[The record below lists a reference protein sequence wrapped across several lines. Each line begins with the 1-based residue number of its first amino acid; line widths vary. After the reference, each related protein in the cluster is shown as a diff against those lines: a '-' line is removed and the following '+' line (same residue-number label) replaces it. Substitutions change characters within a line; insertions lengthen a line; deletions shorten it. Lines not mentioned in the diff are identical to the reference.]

1 MQRCRSEG
9 PLSAAADLFLVSPSK
24 RRIRDII
31 ELNRSVNLK
40 LEEQAHV
47 EQVAQRAKYYT
58 RWKHLRDIYTMYTL
72 NKPPPTSPTRSEAP
86 PSPTQH
92 AGSPRRRK
100 CNHGGPLMVA
110 CVELCVD
117 PLVPVLVMTSIMY
130 SALGLDARVP
140 ATQTLVQEF
149 LKCMQVSHPC
159 KQPSS
164 FFVDHR
170 VICCMWDVLAY
181 PTFPPLRRLTRWF
194 DTFCIASTTLPL
206 EAVVHPQDIRSMLFS
221 ACPTPASETAMDVFV
236 KHLVAAVGDSHL
248 RLPQLMAFADARFD
262 LQVLVRRLCW
272 ENLTESQREAIEKDE
287 SDMTAAFVERERLA
301 VQHTKALTYWI
312 HMEPRRRFMRWKQV
326 QSRPFR
332 HIGGDVMCVD
342 VQFTQDMVR
351 LKTADRHARRYKY
364 GRGVMYLEANARRV
378 RWMKQSLVKA
388 MTCHTRTLAL
398 TTFDGWVC
406 FSVGCY
412 ELYEATISCLNV
424 VLAKTWNGWRYFVEL
439 QKLDRMSQQRQDDM
453 VAAAA
458 EFQRFQH
465 ECSCMDREDALATRV
480 KLRCGMR
487 QGEWDDVERARKAMF
502 REQARQVYEVRK
514 VKKQEETR
522 TALKKEREDAKA
534 QLAQAAWT
542 DIEHMAVAKARAA
555 AEEWLQSPQGKRRIY
570 CMYISGHFNCVS
582 GQIELHAA
590 ATDIYEDPPTNVAKM
605 LQTDSTYS
613 NVPDCVWVCRLEN
626 IGGRH
631 AKVVIIVHRIMG
643 LLCDDLTM
651 KSSVVIASEHLIQAR
666 INAMKAQ
673 LAQRGQE
680 EQAKFTRNAAAKRIQ
695 MLFRCRQARKYVR
708 SLLRPLVMKRIDA
721 ATGRLV
727 YFNIQERKTSPVPPR
742 LMGAAEATLP
752 VESATWVRR
761 LDADSGDQYYM
772 DVSTGDT
779 SWNPPN
785 SYVMCK
791 KCKINFC
798 TSRNTETGE
807 RLCVSCY
814 AEVAQLQ
821 RQADKA
827 ARAASSIKP
836 DDDNKST
843 WTRIAVV
850 PSKCYVCKVNNGER
864 LCHECRGDITCA
876 RCFATLHK
884 NPKLKHHTQHE
895 SLVYSD
901 LQ

>member
-1 MQRCRSEG
+1 
-9 PLSAAADLFLVSPSK
+9 
-24 RRIRDII
+24 
-31 ELNRSVNLK
+31 
-40 LEEQAHV
+40 
-47 EQVAQRAKYYT
+47 
-58 RWKHLRDIYTMYTL
+58 
-72 NKPPPTSPTRSEAP
+72 
-86 PSPTQH
+86 
-92 AGSPRRRK
+92 
-100 CNHGGPLMVA
+100 
-110 CVELCVD
+110 
-117 PLVPVLVMTSIMY
+117 
-130 SALGLDARVP
+130 
-140 ATQTLVQEF
+140 
-149 LKCMQVSHPC
+149 
-159 KQPSS
+159 
-164 FFVDHR
+164 
-170 VICCMWDVLAY
+170 
-181 PTFPPLRRLTRWF
+181 
-194 DTFCIASTTLPL
+194 
-206 EAVVHPQDIRSMLFS
+206 
-221 ACPTPASETAMDVFV
+221 
-236 KHLVAAVGDSHL
+236 
-248 RLPQLMAFADARFD
+248 
-262 LQVLVRRLCW
+262 
-272 ENLTESQREAIEKDE
+272 
-287 SDMTAAFVERERLA
+287 
-301 VQHTKALTYWI
+301 
-312 HMEPRRRFMRWKQV
+312 
-326 QSRPFR
+326 
-332 HIGGDVMCVD
+332 
-342 VQFTQDMVR
+342 
-351 LKTADRHARRYKY
+351 
-364 GRGVMYLEANARRV
+364 
-378 RWMKQSLVKA
+378 
-388 MTCHTRTLAL
+388 
-398 TTFDGWVC
+398 
-406 FSVGCY
+406 
-412 ELYEATISCLNV
+412 
-424 VLAKTWNGWRYFVEL
+424 
-439 QKLDRMSQQRQDDM
+439 
-453 VAAAA
+453 
-458 EFQRFQH
+458 
-465 ECSCMDREDALATRV
+465 
-480 KLRCGMR
+480 MR
-487 QGEWDDVERARKAMF
+487 QGEWDDMERARKAMF

-514 VKKQEETR
+514 VKKQEEAR
-522 TALKKEREDAKA
+522 TALKKEREHAKA

-542 DIEHMAVAKARAA
+542 DIEQMAVAKARAA
-555 AEEWLQSPQGKRRIY
+555 AEEWLQSPQGKRSIY

-582 GQIELHAA
+582 GQVELHAA

-613 NVPDCVWVCRLEN
+613 NVRDCVWVCRLEN

-631 AKVVIIVHRIMG
+631 AKVVIIAYFYHTQRLEKV
-643 LLCDDLTM
+643 LCDDLTM
-651 KSSVVIASEHLIQAR
+651 KSSVMIASEHLIQAR

-680 EQAKFTRNAAAKRIQ
+680 EQVKFKRNAAAKRIQ

-836 DDDNKST
+836 DDDNKTT

-850 PSKCYVCKVNNGER
+850 PSKCCVCKVNNGER
-864 LCHECRGDITCA
+864 LCHECHGDITCA

>member
-1 MQRCRSEG
+1 MQRCRSES
-9 PLSAAADLFLVSPSK
+9 PLPAAADIFLVSPSK

-47 EQVAQRAKYYT
+47 EQIAQRAKYYT

-72 NKPPPTSPTRSEAP
+72 DKPPPTSPTRREAP
-86 PSPTQH
+86 PLPTQH

-100 CNHGGPLMVA
+100 CNHGSPLMVA
-110 CVELCVD
+110 CVEFCVD

-364 GRGVMYLEANARRV
+364 GRGVTYLETNARRV

-412 ELYEATISCLNV
+412 ELYEATISF
-424 VLAKTWNGWRYFVEL
+424 A
-439 QKLDRMSQQRQDDM
+439 S
-453 VAAAA
+453 
-458 EFQRFQH
+458 
-465 ECSCMDREDALATRV
+465 
-480 KLRCGMR
+480 
-487 QGEWDDVERARKAMF
+487 
-502 REQARQVYEVRK
+502 
-514 VKKQEETR
+514 
-522 TALKKEREDAKA
+522 
-534 QLAQAAWT
+534 
-542 DIEHMAVAKARAA
+542 
-555 AEEWLQSPQGKRRIY
+555 
-570 CMYISGHFNCVS
+570 
-582 GQIELHAA
+582 
-590 ATDIYEDPPTNVAKM
+590 
-605 LQTDSTYS
+605 
-613 NVPDCVWVCRLEN
+613 
-626 IGGRH
+626 
-631 AKVVIIVHRIMG
+631 
-643 LLCDDLTM
+643 LT
-651 KSSVVIASEHLIQAR
+651 
-666 INAMKAQ
+666 
-673 LAQRGQE
+673 
-680 EQAKFTRNAAAKRIQ
+680 
-695 MLFRCRQARKYVR
+695 
-708 SLLRPLVMKRIDA
+708 
-721 ATGRLV
+721 
-727 YFNIQERKTSPVPPR
+727 
-742 LMGAAEATLP
+742 
-752 VESATWVRR
+752 
-761 LDADSGDQYYM
+761 
-772 DVSTGDT
+772 
-779 SWNPPN
+779 
-785 SYVMCK
+785 
-791 KCKINFC
+791 
-798 TSRNTETGE
+798 
-807 RLCVSCY
+807 
-814 AEVAQLQ
+814 
-821 RQADKA
+821 
-827 ARAASSIKP
+827 
-836 DDDNKST
+836 
-843 WTRIAVV
+843 
-850 PSKCYVCKVNNGER
+850 
-864 LCHECRGDITCA
+864 
-876 RCFATLHK
+876 
-884 NPKLKHHTQHE
+884 
-895 SLVYSD
+895 
-901 LQ
+901 